1 MQRPPLPVRLMRQR
15 LLALLDAM
23 PAAASGDV
31 TSVHR
36 ARVAS
41 RRLREVLPV
50 LSEAA
55 GSDALDR
62 AGRQVRRIT
71 RALGPIRELD
81 VALGHLDEAGARAG
95 MSARALGKVRRHLAE
110 ERAIHR
116 RAMLDV
122 ITPTALDKLKARL
135 HEAPPT
141 PQAREQDA
149 EIRSARRRA
158 ARRAAAL
165 GVAVRRS
172 GNLYSSERLHQARI
186 AAKKLRYAL
195 EVERELMRARA
206 TGRINR
212 LKRVQD
218 LLGNIHDFEILIGR
232 VREVQ
237 AAIASSD
244 RKSATELDSLVR
256 VLEEECREG
265 HAAFLK
271 QRAAITD
278 LCRLV
283 IEAAR
288 DNRPTFTT

>member
-1 MQRPPLPVRLMRQR
+1 LLGFTRGAGGHGEDLVHLVRARERSNFDSACSADVMRLRRQLAAVEAPGAEAHHL
-15 LLALLDAM
+15 LLAVDDLE
-23 PAAASGDV
+23 
-31 TSVHR
+31 
-36 ARVAS
+36 
-41 RRLREVLPV
+41 REVGPHAHDDHV
-50 LSEAA
+50 HGVGA
-55 GSDALDR
+55 DVD
-62 AGRQVRRIT
+62 GRY
-71 RALGPIRELD
+71 AHG
-81 VALGHLDEAGARAG
+81 
-95 MSARALGKVRRHLAE
+95 
-110 ERAIHR
+110 
-116 RAMLDV
+116 
-122 ITPTALDKLKARL
+122 
-135 HEAPPT
+135 
-141 PQAREQDA
+141 
-149 EIRSARRRA
+149 RRRA

-165 GVAVRRS
+165 GVAVRRA

-195 EVERELMRARA
+195 EVERELMRARS

-244 RKSATELDSLVR
+244 RKSASELDSLVR

-271 QRAAITD
+271 QRAAIME